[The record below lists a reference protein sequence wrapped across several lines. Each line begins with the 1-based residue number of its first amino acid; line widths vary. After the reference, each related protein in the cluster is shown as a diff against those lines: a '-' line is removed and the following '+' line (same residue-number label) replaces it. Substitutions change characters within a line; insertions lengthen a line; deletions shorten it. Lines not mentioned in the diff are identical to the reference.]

1 MGDKLLTEIGSIAA
15 MIVGLAIIAVLV
27 SNKANTGNVI
37 SEAAK
42 GFARDIGAA
51 VKPVTG

>member
-1 MGDKLLTEIGSIAA
+1 MGDKILTEIASIAA

-27 SNKANTGNVI
+27 SSKAQTGNVI
-37 SEAAK
+37 SAAAK
-42 GFARDIGAA
+42 GFASDIGAA